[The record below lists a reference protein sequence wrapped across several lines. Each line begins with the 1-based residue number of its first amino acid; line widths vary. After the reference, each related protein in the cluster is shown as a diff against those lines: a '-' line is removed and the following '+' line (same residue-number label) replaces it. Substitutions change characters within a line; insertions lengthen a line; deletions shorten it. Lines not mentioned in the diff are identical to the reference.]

1 MFYSLWLASLTSKCK
16 ETLLTLLT
24 YISVE
29 IFLFKQKQEKT
40 KMCCA
45 SSSRS
50 VGSQM
55 GSPIVHHDNYV
66 RVC

>member
-29 IFLFKQKQEKT
+29 IFLFKKKTRKNKDVLCLFFQK
-40 KMCCA
+40 CGFPNGVPNSA
-45 SSSRS
+45 S
-50 VGSQM
+50 
-55 GSPIVHHDNYV
+55 
-66 RVC
+66 

>member
-16 ETLLTLLT
+16 ALLTLLKH
-24 YISVE
+24 IGRD
-29 IFLFKQKQEKT
+29 FLFKQQKQEKT
-40 KMCCA
+40 KMYCA